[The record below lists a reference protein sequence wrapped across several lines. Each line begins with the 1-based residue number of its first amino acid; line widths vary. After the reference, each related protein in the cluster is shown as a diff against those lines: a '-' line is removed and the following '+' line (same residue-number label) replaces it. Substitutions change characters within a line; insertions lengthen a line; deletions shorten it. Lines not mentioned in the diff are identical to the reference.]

1 MRATCTVGCVA
12 MPIDLNAG
20 AVLYAKD
27 LPRVS
32 AFYVQVLGLKLSH
45 EAEDFVVLKAGSY
58 RLTVVEIP
66 ERIAR
71 DIHIATPPARRED
84 TPIKLVFHVESLQ
97 AARAKVAALGG
108 GLNPL
113 EREWEDDGELVCDGH
128 DPEGN
133 VFQLRQSAVER
144 D

>member
-1 MRATCTVGCVA
+1 
-12 MPIDLNAG
+12 MPVDLNPG

-32 AFYVQVLGLKLSH
+32 AFYVQVLGLELAH
-45 EAEDFVVLKAGSY
+45 ETGDFVVLKAGGY

-66 ERIAR
+66 EHIAR
-71 DIHIATPPARRED
+71 DIHITTPPARRED
-84 TPIKLVFHVESLQ
+84 TPIKLVFSVESLQ

-108 GLNPL
+108 ELNPP

-133 VFQLRQSAVER
+133 VLQLRQSAVEG